1 MNEKGS
7 TQTTPAATKQA
18 SKSRVMYALS
28 IHMKYGE
35 VLHIE
40 GLNKEEKD
48 RYFEL
53 ARKED
58 ATMLVEDKTSVVHLL
73 SKDIAKI
80 SVKAYDEKYERIY
93 HPLEKMFFSESS
105 FGRKIFTM
113 IIKTF
118 VILAILSVI
127 GMLGLTVID
136 GTVMDVIF
144 DGELLMENIS
154 SGLDLAGK
162 FFSLTIALMLVL
174 NVLDIGLGY
183 KAHYYINQDGS
194 NPVEYSRLSNL
205 LVTIAFIVIYNVLK
219 MGLGQISSML

>member
-1 MNEKGS
+1 MSENK
-7 TQTTPAATKQA
+7 TTKTTVKPK
-18 SKSRVMYALS
+18 VMYALS

-58 ATMLVEDKTSVVHLL
+58 STMLVEDKTSVIHLL
-73 SKDIAKI
+73 SRDIAKI

-93 HPLEKMFFSESS
+93 HPLEKMVFSESS
-105 FGRKIFTM
+105 VGRRPFSF

-118 VILAILSVI
+118 IVLAILSILSTFGVA
-127 GMLGLTVID
+127 MLSGNI
-136 GTVMDVIF
+136 MDVFFDSATLTETLTKGFDLMNKIF
-144 DGELLMENIS
+144 TFTAVLLI
-154 SGLDLAGK
+154 
-162 FFSLTIALMLVL
+162 MLSII
-174 NVLDIGLGY
+174 DIGLGF

-194 NPVEYSRLSNL
+194 DPVEYSRISNL
-205 LVTIAFIVIYNVLK
+205 VVSIAFIIVFMIVKSL
-219 MGLGQISSML
+219 LASVVTML

>member
-1 MNEKGS
+1 MSENK
-7 TQTTPAATKQA
+7 TTKATVKP
-18 SKSRVMYALS
+18 KVMYALS

-58 ATMLVEDKTSVVHLL
+58 STMLVEDKTSVIHLL
-73 SKDIAKI
+73 SRDIAKI

-93 HPLEKMFFSESS
+93 HPLEKMVFSESS
-105 FGRKIFTM
+105 VGRRPFSF

-118 VILAILSVI
+118 IVLAILSILSAFGVA
-127 GMLGLTVID
+127 MLSGNI
-136 GTVMDVIF
+136 MDVFFDKVVLTETLTKGFDLMNKIF
-144 DGELLMENIS
+144 TFTAVLLI
-154 SGLDLAGK
+154 
-162 FFSLTIALMLVL
+162 MLSII
-174 NVLDIGLGY
+174 DIGLGF

-194 NPVEYSRLSNL
+194 DPVEYSRISNL
-205 LVTIAFIVIYNVLK
+205 VVSIAFIIVFMIVKSL
-219 MGLGQISSML
+219 LASVVTML